1 MLQGPF
7 SGCGEQGSPSPWRSG
22 FSLQWPLWLQSRLQG
37 SLVAA
42 AGSIRA
48 APASSPG
55 SVFVASGL
63 WSAGSVLG
71 APGLSSA
78 SSVRVAPASGAQA
91 QSLWLPGSRAQAQ
104 SSGLPGSRAQA
115 QSLRLPP
122 LEPRLSPCGSR
133 ALERR
138 LSRCGSRALER
149 RLSLCG
155 SRLWNPGSVLGA
167 PGLWSAGS
175 VLVLQGL
182 SCSAVRGILPD
193 QGPNP
198 CLLHWQGDSL
208 PLSHQESPCL
218 AFGKMSCVLTLPGDL
233 NIVHLTCT
241 KIQQKL
247 DLKKKQNTFL
257 KQNYS

>member
-1 MLQGPF
+1 MLQ
-7 SGCGEQGSPSPWRSG
+7 RA
-22 FSLQWPLWLQSRLQG
+22 QSVQLPPR
-37 SLVAA
+37 
-42 AGSIRA
+42 
-48 APASSPG
+48 
-55 SVFVASGL
+55 
-63 WSAGSVLG
+63 
-71 APGLSSA
+71 
-78 SSVRVAPASGAQA
+78 AQA
-91 QSLWLPGSRAQAQ
+91 QSLWLPGSGAQAQ
-104 SSGLPGSRAQA
+104 SSGLPGSRAPA
-115 QSLRLPP
+115 QSVWLPP
-122 LEPRLSPCGSR
+122 LEPRLSP
-133 ALERR
+133 
-138 LSRCGSRALER
+138 CGSRALER